1 MRFIIDDSCIKFEVM
16 KKFLSKKII
25 FTGSLLTAVAVMAFQ
40 STPIEKEVFI
50 AEPVATNLWV
60 DEQLASMTLREK
72 IGQFFM
78 VAAYS
83 GKDEAHYREIDSL
96 VVRDKVGGIIF
107 FQGNKSNLQSSIKR
121 FQSKAKIPLMIGMDA
136 EWGVSMRLED
146 ADRFP
151 YNYTI
156 GAADNVELTERIAE
170 MMGQECRELGIHINF
185 APVADV
191 NSNPN
196 NPVIGFRAYGENPK
210 DVAAHVEAAVKG
222 MEKQSV
228 LTSLKH
234 FPGHGDTDV
243 DSHLELPIVNNTYAQ
258 INAIDFFPFRS
269 GIRAGASSVMIG
281 HLNVPALD
289 PSGTPSSLSALTIQK
304 YLIGELGF
312 KGLIISDALGMKAVA
327 DRYGKVDVVVKA
339 FQAGCDILLFPESVG
354 DAIDAIEKKVN
365 SGEIPLEEINR
376 RCAKVLMAKHK
387 AIIAPKDFKKYTAE
401 EIEWTKKALFEK
413 AITVVKNE
421 NDLFPIRRFDQKI
434 VHVTIGNEA
443 PNLENS
449 MDLVTP
455 IRHVHFKDG
464 ESALKWKDS
473 VQLFDMVITSLHAT
487 SVRAKNDYGMPSK
500 WREWLNVLS
509 PAKKNIVALF
519 GNPLVLKENCD
530 LSNIQTVVVG
540 YENHELLQ
548 DRMGQFLMG
557 TYESAGRLPFTVN
570 ATFGRGKGEKVKS
583 AGRLKDSQ
591 PEELGVSRQKLQ
603 KIDDI
608 VERSIAAGAF
618 PGCQIVVAFEGSIVY
633 RKSFGNHT
641 YDTTTMPVQN
651 TDIYDIASVTK
662 IAASTLSMMYLESKG
677 EVNLDNQLQDL
688 IPELVEGTRYGPI
701 RIKNMMAHQ
710 AGLVPWIPFYTKT
723 LSGGQLKPEIYASK
737 QSLDYNTQVG
747 EDLWIKT
754 DYTDQI
760 YADILAT
767 TLNAPKYKYSDVGYY
782 FLKKIIE
789 KKSGKSLDKFVE
801 DEFYKPMGLKYM
813 CYNPLRYFNK
823 SQITPTEND
832 VIFRKQQIHGF
843 VHDQGAAMMGGV
855 GGHAGIFANASD
867 LAQLMQLFLNKGS
880 FGYENYIAPAVVER
894 YTSCQFCPSNRRGAG
909 FDKPTINRVGG
920 PASSAVSLSSFGH
933 SGFTGTL
940 AWADPENKVNYVFLS
955 NRVYTDAENWKIVKM
970 NIRTEIQ
977 DVIYDALNTRKK

>member
-1 MRFIIDDSCIKFEVM
+1 M
-16 KKFLSKKII
+16 KKILSKKII
-25 FTGSLLTAVAVMAFQ
+25 VIASLFTTLAVVAFQ
-40 STPIEKEVFI
+40 SPAIKEEI
-50 AEPVATNLWV
+50 NHPEPVATNAWV
-60 DEQLASMTLREK
+60 DGQIASMTLREK

-83 GKDEAHYREIDSL
+83 GKDEAHHREIDSL
-96 VVRDKVGGIIF
+96 VVKDKVGGIIF
-107 FQGNKSNLQSSIKR
+107 FQGNKTNLQTSIKR
-121 FQSKAKIPLMIGMDA
+121 FQSKAKVPLMIGMDA
-136 EWGVSMRLED
+136 EWGVSMRLDD

-156 GAADNVELTERIAE
+156 GAADNFEMTERIAE

-228 LTSLKH
+228 MTSIKH

-289 PSGTPSSLSALTIQK
+289 SSGTPSSLSALTIQK
-304 YLIGELGF
+304 HLIGELGF

-354 DAIDAIEKKVN
+354 GAIDAIEKKVN
-365 SGEIPLEEINR
+365 SGEISIEEINR

-387 AIIAPKDFKKYTAE
+387 AIIAPKEYKKYTAE

-421 NDLFPIRRFDQKI
+421 NGLLPIKRFDQQI
-434 VHVTIGNEA
+434 VHVTIGEEA
-443 PNLENS
+443 LALEKA
-449 MDLVTP
+449 MDLVSP
-455 IRHVHFKDG
+455 VRHIHFKNG
-464 ESALKWKDS
+464 EAALKWKDS
-473 VQLFDMVITSLHAT
+473 VQSFDMVITSLHAT
-487 SVRAKNDYGMPSK
+487 SVRSKNDFGMPSK
-500 WREWLNVLS
+500 WREWLGVLN
-509 PAKKNIVALF
+509 PLKKNVVVLF
-519 GNPLVLKENCD
+519 GNPLVLKENSD
-530 LSNIQTVVVG
+530 LSNIQSVVVG
-540 YENHELLQ
+540 YENHELMQ

-557 TYESAGRLPFTVN
+557 TYESSGRLPFTVN
-570 ATFGRGKGEKVKS
+570 TLFARGKGDKVKS

-591 PEELGVSRQKLQ
+591 PEELGISRQKLK
-603 KIDDI
+603 KIDEI
-608 VERSIAAGAF
+608 VERSIEAEAF
-618 PGCQIVVAFEGSIVY
+618 PGCQIVVAIEGSVIY

-641 YDTTTMPVQN
+641 YDKTTMPVQN

-688 IPELVEGTRYGPI
+688 IPELVEGTRYGTI

-710 AGLVPWIPFYTKT
+710 AGLTPWIPFYTKT
-723 LSGGQLKPEIYASK
+723 LSGGQLRPEIYATK
-737 QSLDYNTQVG
+737 QSAEYDTQVG
-747 EDLWIKT
+747 DNLWIKT
-754 DYTDQI
+754 GYTDQI

-767 TLNAPKYKYSDVGYY
+767 GLNSASYKYSDVGYY

-789 KKSGKSLDKFVE
+789 KKSGKTMDEFVE

-813 CYNPLRYFNK
+813 CYNPLRYFTK
-823 SQITPTEND
+823 DQITPTEND
-832 VIFRKQQIHGF
+832 IIFRKQQVHGY

-880 FGYENYIAPAVVER
+880 FGNENYISPAVIDR
-894 YTSCQFCPSNRRGAG
+894 YTGCQFCPSNRRGAG
-909 FDKPTINRVGG
+909 FDKPTTNRVGG
-920 PASSAVSLSSFGH
+920 PASSSVSLSSYGH

-977 DVIYDALNTRKK
+977 DVIYDALNSRKK